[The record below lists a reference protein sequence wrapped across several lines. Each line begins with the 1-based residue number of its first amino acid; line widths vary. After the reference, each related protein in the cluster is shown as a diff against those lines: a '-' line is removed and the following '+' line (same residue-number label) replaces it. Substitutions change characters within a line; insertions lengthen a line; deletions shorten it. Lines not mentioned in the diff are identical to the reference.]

1 MGADDS
7 DRPTGAVQLGMGV
20 RRLLSDVVF
29 ATGLMALAGL
39 LILQFVPAEPT
50 TAKVKPPI
58 MLPAESARVEWI
70 SPPRQWSGGGYWY
83 RFGPV
88 KGGQAGVMPLH
99 TDRPFHNHPEWE
111 H

>member
-1 MGADDS
+1 MSLKDLFRSWCMAM
-7 DRPTGAVQLGMGV
+7 AGM
-20 RRLLSDVVF
+20 
-29 ATGLMALAGL
+29 ACAGL
-39 LILQFVPAEPT
+39 LIAAIAPTEP
-50 TAKVKPPI
+50 VQRLPI

-70 SPPRQWSGGGYWY
+70 APPRQWSGGGYWY

-99 TDRPFHNHPEWE
+99 TDVEFHNHPEWE

>member
-1 MGADDS
+1 MN
-7 DRPTGAVQLGMGV
+7 L

-39 LILQFVPAEPT
+39 LIAAIAPTEP
-50 TAKVKPPI
+50 VQRLPI

-70 SPPRQWSGGGYWY
+70 APPRQWSGGGYWY

-99 TDRPFHNHPEWE
+99 TDVEFHNHPEWE